1 MAVIYIALGL
11 FIIIE
16 NDTIQTILDLYFNLG
31 CDFYMS
37 YENA

>member
-16 NDTIQTILDLYFNLG
+16 NETIQTILGFIL
-31 CDFYMS
+31 
-37 YENA
+37 